1 MKIKFTYRLLGLN
14 NEQVNVHDSPLHRS
28 AQIQGKKFQFALR
41 TVNII
46 QLAKVHPKQIFLQVI
61 AHDLVN
67 KEN

>member
-1 MKIKFTYRLLGLN
+1 MNKLMSMIPPSIAQR
-14 NEQVNVHDSPLHRS
+14 RS
-28 AQIQGKKFQFALR
+28 KENKFQFALR